1 MFFLQDQLMRCF
13 LPSLHEHFHKQ
24 SIRTSPYLSKVP
36 SRCLAMLYDAIIPCT
51 ALKTHQPRSPQWVIT
66 MFRSLP
72 FHVSLRVWDYFFYE
86 GTIAL
91 ITVSLA
97 LVSLFAGT
105 HVSPIPRSVLL

>member
-1 MFFLQDQLMRCF
+1 M
-13 LPSLHEHFHKQ
+13 
-24 SIRTSPYLSKVP
+24 
-36 SRCLAMLYDAIIPCT
+36 
-51 ALKTHQPRSPQWVIT
+51 T

-97 LVSLFAGT
+97 LTSIFSGTSTPLHATQSSLAFCT
-105 HVSPIPRSVLL
+105 HTLV